1 MGLGFLF
8 DGLLAMNK
16 GVDHPHTE
24 ALVGHAVLG
33 AFNGAANDAAPA
45 FALVPDPANVVAFVG
60 LAPVLV
66 LLADEAQVLVLEA
79 MVVVVEAEAVE
90 QILLLVHIF
99 NIINININNHIKK
112 GAK

>member
-1 MGLGFLF
+1 MPLHVTTAHLLVATKAF
-8 DGLLAMNK
+8 DG
-16 GVDHPHTE
+16 V
-24 ALVGHAVLG
+24 
-33 AFNGAANDAAPA
+33 ANDAVSAL
-45 FALVPDPANVVAFVG
+45 ALVLDPINIVAFVG

-99 NIINININNHIKK
+99 NIINININNHLKK